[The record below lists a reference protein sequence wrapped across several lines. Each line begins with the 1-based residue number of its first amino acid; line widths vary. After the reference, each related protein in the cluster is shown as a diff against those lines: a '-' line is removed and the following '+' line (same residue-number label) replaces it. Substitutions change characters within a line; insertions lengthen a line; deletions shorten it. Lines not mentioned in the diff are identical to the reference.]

1 MGPTRLRRPPA
12 PSAAER
18 ARSLVARGG
27 TASLLGVRSPATRP
41 VVHHVWANGSA
52 VLLVADDDPVLAEVP
67 TAANDGP
74 PTAAA
79 AFAGARSE
87 ASSSAMLELA
97 DPAPV
102 ALRERVRGLLWAIGS
117 LTRPEPAMARRWAA
131 RVADVHPDPALLD
144 IGHGLT
150 VLLMRPGSIVVSDG
164 DGTAPLSPVELAA
177 ARPDP
182 FCRFETSWLA
192 HLEDEHP
199 EVFRALARHLP
210 PSLREAR
217 ARPLGVDRCG
227 FRLRVETPQGDHD
240 VRLAWGREVTTPAE
254 LCVALTDKMSAY
266 GTADA

>member
-1 MGPTRLRRPPA
+1 MGPTHLRRPPA

-18 ARSLVARGG
+18 ARSRVARGG
-27 TASLLGVRSPATRP
+27 TASLLGARSPATRP
-41 VVHHVWANGSA
+41 TVHHVWANGSA
-52 VLLVADDDPVLAEVP
+52 VLLVEDDDPLLAEVA
-67 TAANDGP
+67 TAAP
-74 PTAAA
+74 PSTAAA

-87 ASSSAMLELA
+87 VGSSAMLELA

-102 ALRERVRGLLWAIGS
+102 ALRERVRGLLWVIGS

-131 RVADVHPDPALLD
+131 RVADVNPDPALLD
-144 IGHGLT
+144 VGHGLT
-150 VLLMRPGSIVVSDG
+150 VLLMRPGSMVVADG

-210 PSLREAR
+210 PSLRDGR

-227 FRLRVETPQGDHD
+227 FRLRVETDHGDHD
-240 VRLAWGREVTTPAE
+240 VRLAWGREVATPAD
-254 LCVALTDKMSAY
+254 LCVALTDKMSTY

>member
-27 TASLLGVRSPATRP
+27 CASLLGVRSPSTEPA
-41 VVHHVWANGSA
+41 VHHVWANGSA
-52 VLLVADDDPVLAEVP
+52 VLLVRDDDPVLDEVAP
-67 TAANDGP
+67 TAP
-74 PTAAA
+74 PSTAAA
-79 AFAGARSE
+79 AFAGARAE
-87 ASSSAMLELA
+87 VGSSAMLELA

-102 ALRERVRGLLWAIGS
+102 PLRERVRGLLWVIGS

-131 RVADVHPDPALLD
+131 RVADVNPDPALLD
-144 IGHGLT
+144 VGHGLT
-150 VLLMRPGSIVVSDG
+150 VLTLRPGSVVVADG

-210 PSLREAR
+210 PSLRDAR

-227 FRLRVETPQGDHD
+227 FRLRVETAQGDHD
-240 VRLAWGREVTTPAE
+240 VRLSWDREVTTPAD

-266 GTADA
+266 A

>member
-27 TASLLGVRSPATRP
+27 TASLLGVRSPVTRP
-41 VVHHVWANGSA
+41 AVHHVWANGSA
-52 VLLVADDDPVLAEVP
+52 VLLVADDDPVLAEVGP
-67 TAANDGP
+67 AAP
-74 PTAAA
+74 PSTAAA
-79 AFAGARSE
+79 AFARSE
-87 ASSSAMLELA
+87 AGTSAMLELA

-102 ALRERVRGLLWAIGS
+102 PLRERVRGLLWVIGA
-117 LTRPEPAMARRWAA
+117 LTRPEAAMARRWAA
-131 RVADVHPDPALLD
+131 RVADVRPDPALLD
-144 IGHGLT
+144 VGHGLT
-150 VLLMRPGSIVVSDG
+150 VLLLRPGSIVVADG

-217 ARPLGVDRCG
+217 PRPLGVDRCG
-227 FRLRVETPQGDHD
+227 FRLRVETPRGDHD
-240 VRLAWGREVTTPAE
+240 VRLAWGRDVATPAD
-254 LCVALTDKMSAY
+254 LCVALTDKMSARE
-266 GTADA
+266 GAGELHL

>member
-1 MGPTRLRRPPA
+1 VGPTRLRRPPA

-52 VLLVADDDPVLAEVP
+52 VLVVADDDPVLDEVGAATP
-67 TAANDGP
+67 PSTAAEAFS
-74 PTAAA
+74 AAR
-79 AFAGARSE
+79 AGVST
-87 ASSSAMLELA
+87 SAMLELA

-102 ALRERVRGLLWAIGS
+102 ALRERVRGLLWVIGALS
-117 LTRPEPAMARRWAA
+117 RPESAEARRWAA
-131 RVADVHPDPALLD
+131 RVADVDPDPALLD
-144 IGHGLT
+144 VGHGLT
-150 VLLMRPGSIVVSDG
+150 VLLLRPGSIVLSDG
-164 DGTAPLSPVELAA
+164 DGTAPLSPVEMAA

-199 EVFRALARHLP
+199 EVFHALARHLP

-227 FRLRVETPQGDHD
+227 FRLRVETPYGDHD
-240 VRLAWGREVTTPAE
+240 VRLAWGREVATPAD
-254 LCVALTDKMSAY
+254 LCVALTDKMSAREPEELRP
-266 GTADA
+266 